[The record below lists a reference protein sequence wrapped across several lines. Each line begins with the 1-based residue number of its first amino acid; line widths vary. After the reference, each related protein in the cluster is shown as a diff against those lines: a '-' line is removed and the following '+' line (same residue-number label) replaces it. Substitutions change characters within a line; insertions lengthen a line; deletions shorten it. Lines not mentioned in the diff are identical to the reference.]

1 MFAQQRYHHRPAF
14 DFAASEC
21 AWSNWLRHSKP
32 TRRSRA
38 APGETAVPGESMTSL
53 GTGHGR
59 RTRRAKRVP
68 FSGNEPDRGVRLY
81 VQDVEGGTPKAITPE
96 GMHATAFLVSH
107 DGQSVAGIGPDQ
119 LGYIY
124 PTAEGDGRPIRG
136 MEMGEQPIAWSQD
149 GLSLFIYRPRALPA
163 KISRLDLA
171 SGRKTPMEQLMPGDH
186 AGVETI
192 GPILLT
198 SDGKTCVCGYHMT
211 LSGLYVVEG
220 LK

>member
-1 MFAQQRYHHRPAF
+1 MRLVKL
-14 DFAASEC
+14 ASPLKTDD
-21 AWSNWLRHSKP
+21 AV
-32 TRRSRA
+32 RA

-124 PTAEGDGRPIRG
+124 PAAEGDGRPIRG

-149 GLSLFIYRPRALPA
+149 GAFTLHLPPR
-163 KISRLDLA
+163 RA
-171 SGRKTPMEQLMPGDH
+171 SGQNLA
-186 AGVETI
+186 AGLGLWTKNSHGTI
-192 GPILLT
+192 DAG
-198 SDGKTCVCGYHMT
+198 
-211 LSGLYVVEG
+211 
-220 LK
+220 